1 MIFSRRVWILI
12 SGVMACLLSF
22 GVGGMAWAC
31 DVAVVSASASTTG
44 RPFIMKNFDAS
55 DAYQQQVKYFSSVGN
70 GGAYLLLYHYD
81 DYTEQLAG
89 DKRCP
94 QGGVNE
100 KGFAIVCSSVYED
113 FVTPTNET
121 RNMNVTFMRQAIE
134 RCTSIADFESFLK
147 SWPKS
152 NVGKSLSGNFAVI
165 DAKGGAALYELYT
178 GSDVITDL
186 TTPVVQWRKCNA
198 NTGAITDANGYAA
211 STAISCQ
218 SASFPGWFA
227 RTNSHNW
234 LPKNAGGERQAMMKA
249 RLTELTNAKSLDP
262 RNTMLKVN
270 KDLTQGK
277 ITSDT
282 SSVDTKWNTTFCI
295 SRSATRSGMVVD
307 GVANGADPKFT
318 TMWVCLG
325 EPSIGVFVPY
335 FPAAGGV
342 SPYAYMD
349 TIYSNGIMDDAN
361 DTSLLAMAEDA
372 RETYGKL
379 IYSSNRGDVLSGPY
393 DTTINKTELNKAL
406 TWISPIE
413 TTIYTRTTSFLDS
426 YRNSS
431 AVPTAA
437 NLRTWSDYCAE
448 YAYKN
453 YTNASSTYLT
463 WTDPVGGYTVDT
475 TPDAFTFNDIANAA
489 LSTVQTSNAIT
500 VSGINGTAK
509 VTVSGGTYSKNGGTY
524 TSSDGTCVNGDTFR
538 VQHTSSSSNS
548 TAVNTTLT
556 IGGVSDTFTSTT
568 LAGSGGTTGTPK
580 LTATI
585 STQSWGIGYTST
597 VTVKNTG
604 TAPTSAWKVVVNLNG
619 TTLTNVWNATVS
631 SSTFSSVSYNG
642 TIAPGGSTTFGF
654 QGAKL
659 LFFPTPTI
667 SSVSYTAAN

>member
-1 MIFSRRVWILI
+1 MAFSKRLWII
-12 SGVMACLLSF
+12 ITSVMACMLSL
-22 GVGGMAWAC
+22 GMGGMVWAC
-31 DVAVVSASASTTG
+31 DVAVVSASASSTG
-44 RPFIMKNFDAS
+44 RPFILKNFDSS

-81 DYTEQLAG
+81 DYTQQLAG
-89 DKRCP
+89 DQRCP
-94 QGGVNE
+94 QGGVNAN
-100 KGFAIVCSSVYED
+100 GFAMVVSSVYED

-147 SWPKS
+147 SWPSS
-152 NVGKSLSGNFAVI
+152 NVGKSLSGNFAVL

-178 GSDVITDL
+178 GSDIITDL
-186 TTPVVQWRKCNA
+186 TTPVIQWRKCNA
-198 NTGAITDANGYAA
+198 NTGAITNERGYSA

-218 SASFPGWFA
+218 SSSFPGWFA

-234 LPKNAGGERQAMMKA
+234 LPDNAGSERQAMMKA
-249 RLTELTNAKSLDP
+249 RLTELTSAKTLNP
-262 RNTMLKVN
+262 RYAMLKVN

-277 ITSDT
+277 VT
-282 SSVDTKWNTTFCI
+282 SSTTSTDTKWNTTFCI
-295 SRSATRSGMVVD
+295 SRSATRSGLVVD
-307 GVANGADPKFT
+307 GVASGVDPKFT

-349 TIYSNGIMDDAN
+349 TLYTNGAMDDTN

-372 RETYGKL
+372 RETYNKL
-379 IYSSNRGDVLSGPY
+379 IYSSNRGSTFYGPY

-406 TWISPIE
+406 TWITPIE
-413 TTIYTRTTSFLDS
+413 TTIYTNTADFLDS

-431 AVPTAA
+431 SVPTTA
-437 NLRTWSDYCAE
+437 NLLTWSDYCAE

-453 YTNASSTYLT
+453 YTNASSTYQT
-463 WTDPVGGYTVDT
+463 WSDPVGGYTADT
-475 TPDAFTFNDIANAA
+475 TPDAFTFTDVANAA

-500 VSGINGTAK
+500 VSGINGTAN
-509 VTVSGGTYSKNGGTY
+509 VSITGGTYSKNSGPY
-524 TSSDGTCVNGDTFR
+524 TSSGGTCVNGDRFTVR
-538 VQHTSSSSNS
+538 HTSSGSNS

-556 IGGVSDTFTSTT
+556 IGGVGDTFTSTT
-568 LAGSGGTTGTPK
+568 LAGSGDTTGTPK
-580 LTATI
+580 LSATI
-585 STQSWGIGYTST
+585 SVQSWGFGYTAT

-604 TAPTSAWKVVVNLNG
+604 TAPTSAWKVVVNLNN
-619 TTLTNVWNATVS
+619 TTVTNVWNATVS
-631 SSTFSSVSYNG
+631 SNTFSSVSYNG
-642 TIAPGGSTTFGF
+642 TIAAGGSTTFGF